1 MIEASTIFKME
12 VRKMLELYEWMMQF
26 RCGQFVVTLFMG
38 IILLAFVLAIVTH
51 LRNGGTSWRGKPAE
65 KKRRYTAGSLVT
77 TALSASGIKASG
89 KSLTIAQSSLSA
101 TPADIEKS
109 RHLENIKWKK
119 YKQSSRARKK
129 RGED

>member
-1 MIEASTIFKME
+1 MVTNQIVLKLE

-26 RCGQFVVTLFMG
+26 RCGQFVVTLFAG
-38 IILLAFVLAIVTH
+38 IIFLAFVLAIVTH
-51 LRNGGTSWRGKPAE
+51 LRNGGTSWRGKSAE
-65 KKRRYTAGSLVT
+65 GKRKFTAGSLVT

-89 KSLTIAQSSLSA
+89 KSSTIAQSSLSA
-101 TPADIEKS
+101 TPSEVE

-119 YKQSSRARKK
+119 YKHNSRARKK